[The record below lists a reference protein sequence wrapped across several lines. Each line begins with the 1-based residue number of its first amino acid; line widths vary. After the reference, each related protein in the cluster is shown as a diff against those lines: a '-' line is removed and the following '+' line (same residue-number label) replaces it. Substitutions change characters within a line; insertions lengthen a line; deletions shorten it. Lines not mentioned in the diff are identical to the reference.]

1 VRSFGN
7 FEDTLSRDYTRLT
20 GLQFKYQN
28 FTTPTHRV
36 SGTKFQNLFMS
47 RIGKQPVKIPN
58 GVTVTVGKDNVVT
71 VKGPKGE
78 LKQTIDRD
86 ITVEVKESEVI
97 FERPTDQ
104 IRHRA
109 LHGLYRALIANLV
122 KGVTEGY
129 KKNLELVGV
138 GYKASNQG
146 NLLDLSLGFSH
157 NIIFEVPKE
166 LKLATAQ
173 EKGQNPTISLEGVD
187 KQLIGQ
193 VAAKIRGLRKPEPY
207 KGKGV
212 KYAGEVI
219 RRKAGKAAGK

>member
-1 VRSFGN
+1 
-7 FEDTLSRDYTRLT
+7 
-20 GLQFKYQN
+20 
-28 FTTPTHRV
+28 
-36 SGTKFQNLFMS
+36 MS
-47 RIGKQPVKIPN
+47 RIGKQPIKIPS
-58 GVTVTVGKDNVVT
+58 GVTITVGNDNVVT

-78 LKQTIDRD
+78 LKQSIDRD
-86 ITVEVKESEVI
+86 IKVEVKDGEVT
-97 FERPTDQ
+97 FARPTDQ

-109 LHGLYRALIANLV
+109 LHGLYRALISNLV
-122 KGVTEGY
+122 KGVTDGY

-173 EKGQNPTISLEGVD
+173 EKGQNPTISLEGTD

-193 VAAKIRGLRKPEPY
+193 VAAKIRSLRKPEPY

-212 KYAGEVI
+212 KYVGEVI

>member
-1 VRSFGN
+1 
-7 FEDTLSRDYTRLT
+7 
-20 GLQFKYQN
+20 
-28 FTTPTHRV
+28 
-36 SGTKFQNLFMS
+36 MS
-47 RIGKQPVKIPN
+47 RIGKQPVVLPS
-58 GVTVTVGKDNVVT
+58 GVTVTVSKENQLI

-78 LKQTIDRD
+78 LKQSVDRD
-86 ITVEVKESEVI
+86 ITIEVKDGQVL
-97 FERPTDQ
+97 FTRPTDQ

-109 LHGLYRALIANLV
+109 MHGLYRALVENMV
-122 KGVTEGY
+122 KGVTEGF

-138 GYKASNQG
+138 GFKASNQG

-166 LKLATAQ
+166 LSVKTAQ
-173 EKGQNPTISLEGVD
+173 EKGDNPKIYLEGID

-193 VAAKIRGLRKPEPY
+193 VAAKLRGLRKPEPY

-212 KYAGEVI
+212 KYVGEVV